1 MAKKIE
7 LDERVLKVQ
16 AEIDAKVEYVNELNM
31 EKAQADALY
40 KSKLEALK
48 EQYDKRVEGIQGNI
62 DYAMQEIKVLF
73 DQVPHKS
80 TATQEKV
87 SVLAGDVIL
96 KKAYYDLDYDKK
108 ALLEQAQQQVQ
119 LYESSRLQLE
129 AAIAELDNEIDAAH
143 AVGEFD
149 RADDVVKE
157 RNKLIEAQ
165 EALECPL
172 GEYIKTKQVEDFDW
186 AKFKENL
193 VIGENESI
201 INGLT
206 GEVIQMPGLSIVK
219 KPEQL
224 LIK

>member
-7 LDERVLKVQ
+7 LDERVLKIQ
-16 AEIDAKVEYVNELNM
+16 AEMDARVEYVNELNI
-31 EKAQADALY
+31 EKAQAEALY

-48 EQYDKRVEGIQGNI
+48 AQYDKRVESIQGNI
-62 DYAMQEIKVLF
+62 DFAMQEIKVLF

-80 TATQEKV
+80 TTTQEKV

-96 KKAYYDLDYDKK
+96 KKATLEFDYDKK
-108 ALLEQAQQQVQ
+108 TLLEQAQEQ
-119 LYESSRLQLE
+119 LQAYEISNLQLE
-129 AAIAELDNEIDAAH
+129 AAIESLDSEIETAQSM
-143 AVGEFD
+143 GEFE
-149 RADDVVKE
+149 RVDDIVIE

-172 GEYIKTKQVEDFDW
+172 GEYIKTKEVADFDW
-186 AKFKENL
+186 ARFKENL
-193 VIGENESI
+193 VMGDNKTI

-206 GEVIQMPGLSIVK
+206 GEVISLEGLKVIQ

-224 LIK
+224 IIK